1 MQRFALRFLVSAVA
15 VTFVA
20 SMGAVAQ
27 APQGTPKK
35 DLQPTVIYNPA
46 VQSNPIAK
54 GNNLYCAGFIQT
66 DKFDTSIEI
75 VGGDEEGETRHYEP
89 GDYIYISTGSGKVA
103 VGDEYSIIRPR
114 GKMQSPKWC
123 RTNRQGWHRAL
134 GDRGLSCPAGPTRN
148 SANLLPC
155 GRQIRLRK

>member
-114 GKMQSPKWC
+114 GKMHSDFSHK
-123 RTNRQGWHRAL
+123 GYL
-134 GDRGLSCPAGPTRN
+134 GVFATEVGLVKVVEVRSDIAIAMIT
-148 SANLLPC
+148 
-155 GRQIRLRK
+155 